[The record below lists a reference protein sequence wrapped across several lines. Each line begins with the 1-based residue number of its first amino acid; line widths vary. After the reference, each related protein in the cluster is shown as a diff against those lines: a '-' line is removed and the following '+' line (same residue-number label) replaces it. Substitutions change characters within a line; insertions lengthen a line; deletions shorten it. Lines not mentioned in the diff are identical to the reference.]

1 MITRQEFTDIDK
13 EIQDSFQMTFDNLK
27 ANNLSNYVLF
37 LADGEY
43 VKKYENTV
51 QNFNPFVI
59 DNRMDR
65 YKDETRLRF
74 LTNFLSTFYSFPI
87 IQPATDDNEQRIQME
102 LMIYCHIW
110 ESKPFLKKLNRL
122 AHISNGEEYNWDV
135 SVPDMS
141 KHDFIRNDIR
151 AAFEKTKNNLGQII
165 KKGFHTSLRN
175 AFAHSEFSI
184 DTING
189 NKRIWLDTY
198 TGKDWDIQ
206 EVSFDDWSKKF
217 VYSAL
222 LSYHLLNLT
231 HKNRTSLN
239 TDTGTDTFLIK
250 HPSKYVEFRET
261 NIIYRQEH
269 DAFNFER

>member
-13 EIQDSFQMTFDNLK
+13 EIQDSFQLTFDNLK
-27 ANNLSNYVLF
+27 TNNLSNYVLF

-43 VKKYENTV
+43 VKKNENTV
-51 QNFNPFVI
+51 QNLSPFVI

-110 ESKPFLKKLNRL
+110 ESKPFLKKLYRL
-122 AHISNGEEYNWDV
+122 AHISNGEEYNWDINI
-135 SVPDMS
+135 PDTS
-141 KHDFIRNDIR
+141 KHDFIRNNIR
-151 AAFEKTKNNLGQII
+151 ATFEKTNNKLGQII

-206 EVSFDDWSKKF
+206 EVSFDDWSKRF
-217 VYSAL
+217 IYSAL
-222 LSYHLLNLT
+222 LSYYLLNLT

-239 TDTGTDTFLIK
+239 LDTGTNTFLIK
-250 HPSKYVEFRET
+250 HPSKYVEFRER

-269 DAFNFER
+269 DAFNFEL